1 MMGGT
6 VMVENGESAMCCS
19 PFGDDVLTAEQA
31 QQTAALFA
39 ALGDP
44 RRVQLVSL
52 LASRGVPVCVCEL
65 TEPLGLAQ
73 PTVSHHLKK
82 LHAAGLVS
90 RQQHGRWAYY
100 SLRGDVAGSLAQ
112 LMAPDAAALAVDASP
127 DARTQRGG
135 A

>member
-1 MMGGT
+1 MVGGA
-6 VMVENGESAMCCS
+6 VRVESGEPAACCS
-19 PFGDDVLTAEQA
+19 PFGDDVLTDEQA

-52 LASRGVPVCVCEL
+52 LASRGAPVCVCEL

-90 RQQHGRWAYY
+90 REQHGRWASY
-100 SLRGDVAGSLAQ
+100 SLCGDVAASLAQ
-112 LMAPDAAALAVDASP
+112 LMAPGAAALAVDASP
-127 DARTQRGG
+127 DARAQRGG